1 MEFERILKEL
11 TGRAGANGAIMLAN
25 DGEVVAYHTDK
36 AGLDIDLIGAH
47 HGVILDIIRD
57 ASARSDFKDIK
68 SVSITTD
75 THRLAISTLKDGYYI
90 VLSMDKTLPIG
101 RALYESDRAAK
112 MLEEEMG

>member
-1 MEFERILKEL
+1 MAFERILKEL
-11 TGRAGANGAIMLAN
+11 TGRSGANGAIMLAK
-25 DGEVVAYHTDK
+25 DGEVVAYHTDDD
-36 AGLDIDLIGAH
+36 GLDIDLIGAH

-57 ASARSDFKDIK
+57 ASARSDFMDIT

-75 THRLAISTLKDGYYI
+75 ANRLTISTLKEGYYI

-101 RALYESDRAAK
+101 KALYESDRAAR

>member
-1 MEFERILKEL
+1 MAFERILKEL
-11 TGRAGANGAIMLAN
+11 TDRSGASGAIMLAN
-25 DGEVVAYHTDK
+25 DGEVVAYHTDE

-57 ASARSDFKDIK
+57 ASARSDFRDIT

-75 THRLAISTLKDGYYI
+75 TNRLAISTLKDGYYI

-101 RALYESDRAAK
+101 RALYESDRAAR